1 MKKKLFIYI
10 FTVLA
15 LLSGGAFVVKTDFIK
30 SIALDASYPFLRSV
44 SEIKEFAI
52 FLTQIFRSKD
62 SLIKKNKKLQ
72 QEVEIL
78 KAQIIYL
85 KNVENENKNLKK
97 ILNFVR
103 EKPEYSFKTGKII
116 GYSPDSWNRF
126 VIINMGSIDGI
137 KKGDV
142 VVANGYLFG
151 EIYQVGAFSSS
162 VILTSD
168 KNFMI
173 SARCRKTREAV
184 FYGGK
189 NVKEGRLLYV
199 RPDQDIRIGDIVE
212 TAGFESGI
220 PEGIPIGTVKSVSYE
235 EGNFYKNVSVSLN
248 INPLEI
254 EYVVVISR
262 KEIGKK

>member
-1 MKKKLFIYI
+1 MKKRLFIYI
-10 FTVLA
+10 LTVLA
-15 LLSGGAFVVKTDFIK
+15 LISGGTFIVKTDFIK
-30 SIALDASYPFLRSV
+30 SIALDASYPFLKSV
-44 SEIKEFAI
+44 SEIKEFAV
-52 FLTQIFRSKD
+52 FLTQLFGSKS
-62 SLIKKNKKLQ
+62 SLINENKKLQ

-85 KNVENENKNLKK
+85 KNIENENKNLKK
-97 ILNFVR
+97 ILNFIKK
-103 EKPEYSFKTGKII
+103 KPEFSFKTGKII
-116 GYSPDSWNRF
+116 GFSPDNWNRF
-126 VIINMGSIDGI
+126 VIINTGSTDGI

-184 FYGGK
+184 YYRGK
-189 NVKEGRLLYV
+189 NINEGKLIYVKPE
-199 RPDQDIRIGDIVE
+199 QDIRIGDVVE

-220 PEGIPIGTVKSVSYE
+220 PEGIPIGTIKSVSYE
-235 EGNFYKNVSVSLN
+235 EGNFYKDVTVSLN

-262 KEIGKK
+262 KEPGKR